1 MFEIPL
7 LALMNTMA
15 NWGTAPVIATRVVP
29 ADAPALH
36 ALLGD
41 AGFQRR
47 LVAGVCPWLQPEVRL
62 APRSGE
68 RYLHATVRLLGR
80 DVLWIT
86 WLLTPGRGT
95 TELDLA
101 AQLEPDGIGARLVLR
116 AARRRLQRHLAA
128 VLDDV
133 AGVARCVAEDLD
145 ALTAAQRRSLPS
157 RGRTL
162 AR

>member
-7 LALMNTMA
+7 LALMNTLA

-29 ADAPALH
+29 ADAPALR
-36 ALLGD
+36 ALLD
-41 AGFQRR
+41 DPGFQRR
-47 LVAGVCPWLQPEVRL
+47 LVGRVSPLLHPQVQLSPH
-62 APRSGE
+62 SGS
-68 RYLHATVRLLGR
+68 RYVHATVRLRHR

-86 WLLTPGRGT
+86 WLLTPDRGT

-101 AQLEPDGIGARLVLR
+101 AQLQPAGAGARLVLL
-116 AARRRLQRHLAA
+116 ATRRRLRRHLAA

-133 AGVARCVAEDLD
+133 AGLARRAAEDLE
-145 ALTAAQRRSLPS
+145 TPAAAPGRSLPS